1 MRGFA
6 FATDGESESVVA
18 QLSATSPK
26 KTAFNEGGSLQT
38 RLKEGASYELSKWL
52 KGAWQSMATVDASD
66 KPTRSELA
74 IDGLSWLEKKPHAVS
89 NGPLCCVTACNLGCN
104 LER

>member
-1 MRGFA
+1 MERR
-6 FATDGESESVVA
+6 V
-18 QLSATSPK
+18 SAVTSPNEA
-26 KTAFNEGGSLQT
+26 AFNEGGSLQT

-74 IDGLSWLEKKPHAVS
+74 IDGLSWLEKNLTPS
-89 NGPLCCVTACNLGCN
+89 RTALYVA
-104 LER
+104 